1 MQQKWRRPIAGTL
14 VFALLVAP
22 GLVAGGWFV
31 SNFTFVG
38 FSDKPQNAE
47 LVVLDAPDGFEILAH
62 RLGYELAEKNILQEL
77 GMTALRLK
85 APHGMS
91 AENAKKVLSSSFPKL
106 VIELNLDSG
115 AYKTS
120 SDKFIDRNKTDF

>member
-1 MQQKWRRPIAGTL
+1 MQLKWRHPIASTI

-85 APHGMS
+85 APSGMS
-91 AENAKKVLSSSFPKL
+91 AESAKKTLSASFPKL
-106 VIELNLDSG
+106 VIELNLNDG

-120 SDKFIDRNKTDF
+120 SDKPVDTKKTDF

>member
-1 MQQKWRRPIAGTL
+1 MQLKWRHPIASTI

-31 SNFTFVG
+31 SNFTFDD
-38 FSDKPQNAE
+38 SSIERQNAE
-47 LVVLDAPDGFEILAH
+47 LVVIDAPEGFEILAH
-62 RLGYELAEKNILQEL
+62 RLGFELAEKNILQEL
-77 GMTALRLK
+77 GLTALRLK
-85 APHGMS
+85 APSGMS
-91 AENAKKVLSSSFPKL
+91 GENAKKALSLSFPKL

-120 SDKFIDRNKTDF
+120 SDKFINSKNTDF